1 MNLELARTLMQKYLT
16 DINKRGEVAVRE
28 TGFEE
33 RIEGAWVFYWN
44 SAEFLDT
51 GKFEAQLVG
60 QGPTLVMDDG
70 TIHQGGS
77 SERPKDVL
85 ARRPGV

>member
-1 MNLELARTLMQKYLT
+1 MTAEQARAVMSGYIAELNRVN
-16 DINKRGEVAVRE
+16 DVPVRE

-33 RIEGAWVFYWN
+33 RVAGAWVFYWN

-70 TIHQGGS
+70 TVHQGGS
-77 SERPKDVL
+77 NERPIDVL
-85 ARRPGV
+85 ARVQA

>member
-1 MNLELARTLMQKYLT
+1 MDVEQARARMRNYIADL
-16 DINKRGEVAVRE
+16 NKRSDTPVRE

-44 SAEFLDT
+44 STEFLET
-51 GKFEAQLVG
+51 GRFEVQLVG

-70 TIHQGGS
+70 TVHQGNSG
-77 SERPKDVL
+77 ERPAQVL
-85 ARRPGV
+85 ARRPGI